1 MANVIALKSRP
12 RPSMP
17 REAAGHSAEIVIFP
31 GVRYEYHEEPPARAN
46 RRRTEKRDVL
56 ELAD

>member
-1 MANVIALKSRP
+1 
-12 RPSMP
+12 MP

-31 GVRYEYHEEPPARAN
+31 GVRYEYHAEQPAKGK